1 MPNPTNH
8 VIDAGVQIGH
18 KLTVGGSVTAVGSGA
33 MSWLTENYQAIASL
47 GVLAGIVVG
56 VSGLVITYY
65 YQRKR
70 DRREEAAHQARLRQ
84 ISGEL

>member
-1 MPNPTNH
+1 MADQL
-8 VIDAGVQIGH
+8 IDAGVQVGH